1 LPPVTPSACTIAR
14 RSSSANGTIRPTP
27 HSAGGTTLAID
38 GGELALAGSIKLA
51 RPGDIKLARSG
62 GIKLACLGGIKLAR
76 SGGVEFA
83 LTGSVERSAD
93 ARPPPF
99 DEGGVTEG
107 RCDLWSPRYVLC
119 WAFMRRKRPGER
131 PRRLAPP

>member
-27 HSAGGTTLAID
+27 HSAGGTTLAVD
-38 GGELALAGSIKLA
+38 GGELALAGS
-51 RPGDIKLARSG
+51 
-62 GIKLACLGGIKLAR
+62 IKLAR

-83 LTGSVERSAD
+83 LTGSVERSAG

-99 DEGGVTEG
+99 DEGGVAEG

-131 PRRLAPP
+131 PRRLTPP